1 MMIREPKLTRQGAS
15 VKTQRGCCAP
25 CWAERVKTWTE
36 EWKQQGIS
44 EGETKLLRRLLV
56 QRFESLPAWAEARLE
71 QAGEAELEIWADR
84 VLDRA
89 TLEEVLK
96 EPI

>member
-1 MMIREPKLTRQGAS
+1 ML
-15 VKTQRGCCAP
+15 
-25 CWAERVKTWTE
+25 AERVKSWTE

-44 EGETKLLRRLLV
+44 EGETKLLRRQLV
-56 QRFESLPAWAEARLE
+56 RRFGSLPAWAEARLE

-84 VLDRA
+84 VLDGS
-89 TLEEVLK
+89 TLEAVLK